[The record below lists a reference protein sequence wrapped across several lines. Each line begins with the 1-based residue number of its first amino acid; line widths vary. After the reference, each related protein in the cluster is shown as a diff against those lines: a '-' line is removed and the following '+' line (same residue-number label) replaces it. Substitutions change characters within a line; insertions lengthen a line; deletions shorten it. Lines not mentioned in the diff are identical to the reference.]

1 MKIKL
6 AVLWAGLLILV
17 LWVSACTPQA
27 SITASATMAPTS
39 TQSTPAGQPGID
51 DQWQQALQT
60 ADTQLQQSLQGSAL
74 QQAEQSLQTWVD
86 VNQKEIEFQKTN
98 GEVSTNPQG
107 KLIFMNQSAVWFA
120 NLLAD
125 LELSTAAEIKWMNYQ
140 ERAPAQRAAAVEVV
154 QSYAGQNA
162 EVTYLKT
169 EHFIYDPM
177 RMVEEY
183 LAAGYDY
190 RVDVETGLIVEIDP
204 VQDASFSAIKAGTED
219 REAGRQQAEAIIQR
233 LDPTVKLDSLSY
245 AENVDPGYYRWEDRS
260 ADLLPSGQY
269 RSLQVVFATDETF
282 FSYVNTLTAT
292 P

>member
-6 AVLWAGLLILV
+6 AVLWAGLLILG
-17 LWVSACTPQA
+17 LWVSACTPHA
-27 SITASATMAPTS
+27 SITAFDSTVSS
-39 TQSTPAGQPGID
+39 TQSASTGLSDID
-51 DQWQQALQT
+51 
-60 ADTQLQQSLQGSAL
+60 
-74 QQAEQSLQTWVD
+74 
-86 VNQKEIEFQKTN
+86 
-98 GEVSTNPQG
+98 
-107 KLIFMNQSAVWFA
+107 NQS
-120 NLLAD
+120 
-125 LELSTAAEIKWMNYQ
+125 Q
-140 ERAPAQRAAAVEVV
+140 HAAAVETV

-245 AENVDPGYYRWEDRS
+245 AENVDPGYYRLEDRS
-260 ADLLPSGQY
+260 ADLLPSCQY
-269 RSLQVVFATDETF
+269 RSLQVVFATGGTF